1 MNSYIIIFAVVMSVG
16 LGIAGLTIK
25 SQLNKEFD
33 RHDYKLG
40 YRDIIK
46 THDELASELLANS
59 IETKYTTS

>member
-1 MNSYIIIFAVVMSVG
+1 MSVG